1 MKYIRFFI
9 VSVLLILI
17 VFALGASAA
26 PAEQAVKIGICFTA
40 VGPGDLSFNNMLY
53 SGSIEVQGKYDVEF
67 VYRTAASDTEEGF
80 VQALEELI
88 EQEQADLVLTLG
100 FQARTALNTMAAR
113 YPDTTFALFDVV
125 AEPSDNVASV
135 IYAQHEGAFLTGALA
150 AYVSQS
156 RKVGFIAGVNIDI
169 LEAYIQGFREGID
182 YVDSSIELLVEYC
195 TLLPDFSGFNSPEKG
210 YEIANR
216 MYGDGADILFNA
228 SGASGPGIIQAA
240 LEHQKYVIGTDA
252 NQDYLAPGFVLTS
265 LMKRLDVS
273 MIDICEK
280 FIRGEFQGNTT
291 YEYGLENGGI
301 SLTPMEF
308 TKEKI
313 SPEVLDDLQR
323 ITDQIISGEIV
334 VTNILQ
340 ASQKK

>member
-26 PAEQAVKIGICFTA
+26 SAEQAVKIGICFTA

-100 FQARTALNTMAAR
+100 FQARTALNAVAAR
-113 YPDTTFALFDVV
+113 YPDTSFALFDVV

-182 YVDSSIELLVEYC
+182 YVDPSVELLVEYC

-313 SPEVLDDLQR
+313 SPEVLEHLQR

-334 VTNILQ
+334 VTNTLAQ
-340 ASQKK
+340 ESK

>member
-1 MKYIRFFI
+1 MRYIGIFI
-9 VSVLLILI
+9 VRIPLVLLA
-17 VFALGASAA
+17 FALGSSAVS
-26 PAEQAVKIGICFTA
+26 AEQTVKIGICFTA

-80 VQALEELI
+80 IQALQELI
-88 EQEQADLVLTLG
+88 EQDQADLVLTLG
-100 FQARTALNTMAAR
+100 FQARTALNAVAAR
-113 YPDTTFALFDVV
+113 YPDTRFALFDVV
-125 AEPSDNVASV
+125 ADPSDNVASV
-135 IYAQHEGAFLTGALA
+135 IYAQHEGAFLTGALV
-150 AYVSQS
+150 AYVSQT
-156 RKVGFIAGVNIDI
+156 RKGGFIGGVDIDI

-182 YVDSSIELLVEYC
+182 YVDPSVELLVEYC

-313 SPEVLDDLQR
+313 SSEVRDHLQR
-323 ITDQIISGEIV
+323 ITDRIISGEIV
-334 VTNILQ
+334 VTNTLV
-340 ASQKK
+340 SDSK